1 MPQSDLYLAISS
13 DGQMT
18 GQQMLL
24 ELQEHRIAPVMTFQ
38 QDDKTILPLFKSKE
52 MANKF
57 AKRNTPKEYTIGTML
72 VGEKEAEQIKAKG
85 WETEIWDFPKKR
97 PIVVEVLELEREV
110 ETHNGGWKRH
120 IK

>member
-1 MPQSDLYLAISS
+1 MPDLYFAISS

-18 GQQMLL
+18 VAEMLS
-24 ELQEHRIAPVMTFQ
+24 ELKEHRIAPVMTVQ
-38 QDDKTILPLFKSKE
+38 LDNKIVVPLFSSKDV
-52 MANKF
+52 ASKF

-72 VGEKEAEQIKAKG
+72 ASGTDIKQIKEKG
-85 WETEIWDFPKKR
+85 WEIEEWHFPKKR

-110 ETHNGGWKRH
+110 ETHNCGLKRH